1 MSHSGGV
8 LIRFPSARW
17 GRLSD
22 AVSAGEPIQV
32 VDPLLGLLLGDY
44 QVLEYVGEGGMGVV
58 YRGIQPVVKK
68 RVAIKVLKPAAA
80 AEANSVQKLLDE
92 AVAVNA
98 IGHRGIIDIFTHG
111 RLPDGRPY
119 IVMEFLDG
127 QPLDVWLTKNGQPSV
142 QAATEVLAQI
152 CAPLAAAHR
161 SGVIHRDLKPSNV
174 FLCDQPDGERFVKLL
189 DFGLA
194 KRGLGLDGKTAQTS
208 QTEVAGTPD
217 YMAPEQARALD
228 VSPRSDIYALGV
240 IAFEMFTGKLPFTGQ
255 TPMDVMVAHVRQ
267 RAPRLREIRPDLP
280 QPLESLVTAMLEKA
294 PEKRPQSVE
303 EVRERLEA
311 FASEQGSPLRR
322 ASRPDQ
328 PAVRPTPPPA
338 PAPAAASA
346 PAPSEADLP
355 PLPAPSSRWP
365 IVGVAAAAVVVVLG
379 AVLVF
384 MPSKPLPLEVEPAV
398 AAAPVVPPP
407 PEVVKETAP
416 AADEAAVEDDL
427 SPLPA
432 MTAKV
437 RAPAPREPPTA
448 QALTTRLEKLEA
460 RAAKFSNLDPTALQ
474 FLSRFKIEATAAD
487 TPARRAKL
495 ARSLD
500 EWERSFLR

>member
-1 MSHSGGV
+1 MFDV
-8 LIRFPSARW
+8 
-17 GRLSD
+17 
-22 AVSAGEPIQV
+22 VSAGEPIQV

-80 AEANSVQKLLDE
+80 ADANSVQKLLDE

-127 QPLDVWLTKNGQPSV
+127 QPLDVWLTQGGQPGIR
-142 QAATEVLAQI
+142 AATEVLAQI

-217 YMAPEQARALD
+217 YMAPEQARALE
-228 VSPRSDIYALGV
+228 VSPRTDIYALGV
-240 IAFEMFTGKLPFTGQ
+240 IAFEMFTGKLPFAGQ

-267 RAPRLREIRPDLP
+267 RAPRLRELQPDLP
-280 QPLESLVTAMLEKA
+280 QPLESLVSSMLEKA

-328 PAVRPTPPPA
+328 PAVRPTPPQAGVETAAA
-338 PAPAAASA
+338 PPEPESQPAA
-346 PAPSEADLP
+346 P
-355 PLPAPSSRWP
+355 PSRWP
-365 IVGVAAAAVVVVLG
+365 MVGVAAAAAVVVLG

-384 MPSKPLPLEVEPAV
+384 MPSRPSPPEAEPKV
-398 AAAPVVPPP
+398 AAAPVAPVVAPK
-407 PEVVKETAP
+407 VVKEPEAP
-416 AADEAAVEDDL
+416 VDEAALEDDL

-432 MTAKV
+432 MSAKV
-437 RAPAPREPPTA
+437 RAPPPREPPSA
-448 QALTTRLEKLEA
+448 QALTARIGRLEA
-460 RAAKFSNLDPTALQ
+460 RAAKFPNLDPTALQ
-474 FLSRFKIEATAAD
+474 FLSRFRIEATAAD

-500 EWERSFLR
+500 EWERSFLH

>member
-1 MSHSGGV
+1 MAAGV
-8 LIRFPSARW
+8 SE
-17 GRLSD
+17 
-22 AVSAGEPIQV
+22 GEPIQV

-80 AEANSVQKLLDE
+80 ADATAVQKLLDE

-127 QPLDVWLTKNGQPSV
+127 QALDTWLSKSGTPSV
-142 QAATEVLAQI
+142 RAATEVLAQI

-174 FLCDQPDGERFVKLL
+174 FLCQQPDGERFVKLL

-217 YMAPEQARALD
+217 YMAPEQARALE
-228 VSPRSDIYALGV
+228 VSPRTDIYALGV
-240 IAFEMFTGKLPFTGQ
+240 IAFEMFTGRLPFGGQ

-267 RAPRLREIRPDLP
+267 RAPRLRELVPELP
-280 QPLESLVTAMLEKA
+280 QPLESLVSAMMEKA

-328 PAVRPTPPPA
+328 PAVRPTPPPLA
-338 PAPAAASA
+338 PAPAAEA
-346 PAPSEADLP
+346 PAAAP
-355 PLPAPSSRWP
+355 PPTSSRWP
-365 IVGVAAAAVVVVLG
+365 YVGVAAAAVAVILG

-384 MPSKPLPLEVEPAV
+384 LPSRPPPLELEPQAGTQAAPPPVVAAEPVVAPPPVEVAAEEPAL
-398 AAAPVVPPP
+398 
-407 PEVVKETAP
+407 
-416 AADEAAVEDDL
+416 VEDDL

-432 MTAKV
+432 SAKM
-437 RAPAPREPPTA
+437 RPAVREPPSA
-448 QALTTRLEKLEA
+448 AALTARLGKLEA
-460 RAAKFSNLDPTALQ
+460 RAAKYPNLDPTALQ
-474 FLSRFKIEATAAD
+474 FLSRFRIEATAAD
-487 TPARRAKL
+487 TAARRAKL

>member
-1 MSHSGGV
+1 V
-8 LIRFPSARW
+8 
-17 GRLSD
+17 SD
-22 AVSAGEPIQV
+22 VVSAGEPIQV

-80 AEANSVQKLLDE
+80 ADASSVQKLLDE

-127 QPLDVWLTKNGQPSV
+127 QPLDVWLTRGGQPSV
-142 QAATEVLAQI
+142 RAATEVLAQI

-217 YMAPEQARALD
+217 YMAPEQARALE
-228 VSPRSDIYALGV
+228 VSPRTDIYALGV
-240 IAFEMFTGKLPFTGQ
+240 IAFEMFAGKLPFTGQ
-255 TPMDVMVAHVRQ
+255 TAMDVMVAHVRQ
-267 RAPRLREIRPDLP
+267 RTPRLREIQPDLP
-280 QPLESLVTAMLEKA
+280 QPLESLVMAMLEKA

-311 FASEQGSPLRR
+311 FASDQGAPLRR
-322 ASRPDQ
+322 MSRPDQ
-328 PAVRPTPPPA
+328 PAVRPTPPPPQVA
-338 PAPAAASA
+338 PVAPLVAPPEPELLAAA
-346 PAPSEADLP
+346 PT
-355 PLPAPSSRWP
+355 SRWP
-365 IVGVAAAAVVVVLG
+365 MVGVAAAAVVVILG

-384 MPSKPLPLEVEPAV
+384 IPSRPLPMEVVEPVGAV
-398 AAAPVVPPP
+398 P
-407 PEVVKETAP
+407 AP
-416 AADEAAVEDDL
+416 AAAAEVKPSAKLKGPEGDVGEKLELEEPALDDDL
-427 SPLPA
+427 APLPT
-432 MTAKV
+432 MSAKL
-437 RAPAPREPPTA
+437 RAPSPSREPPTA
-448 QALTTRLEKLEA
+448 QALTNRLEKLEA
-460 RAAKFSNLDPTALQ
+460 RAAKFPNLDPTALQ
-474 FLSRFKIEATAAD
+474 FLSRFRIEATAAD
-487 TPARRAKL
+487 TAARRAKL